1 MGNAHERHG
10 KIDQAKGK
18 VKQAV
23 AAVTGDDC
31 LKAEGQIDEAVGN
44 VKDAVGRTHRKFG
57 NAIER
62 TAKAVKT

>member
-1 MGNAHERHG
+1 MWNKNERQG

-23 AAVTGDDC
+23 AAVTGDDR

-44 VKDAVGRTHRKFG
+44 VEDAVGRTHRKFG

>member
-1 MGNAHERHG
+1 MWNKHERHG
-10 KIDQAKGK
+10 KIDRAKGK

-23 AAVTGDDC
+23 AAVTGDDS

-44 VKDAVGRTHRKFG
+44 VEDAVGRTRRKLG

-62 TAKAVKT
+62 TAKAVKA